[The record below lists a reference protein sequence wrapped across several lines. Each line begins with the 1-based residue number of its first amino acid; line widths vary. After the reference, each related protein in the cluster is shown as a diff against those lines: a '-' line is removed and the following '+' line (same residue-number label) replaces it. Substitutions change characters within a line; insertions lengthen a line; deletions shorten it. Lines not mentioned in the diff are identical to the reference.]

1 MQDCLEKLLGP
12 DKLQNLFESLHA
24 ATGIT
29 CAILGPEGEVIINST
44 AAPLCD
50 YLCSSDARTIQ
61 SCRDC
66 HRTST
71 LAALE
76 TLQSIEGACPLGL
89 RYAIAPL
96 VVEGD
101 FRGAVLLNRVF
112 LEEPDRETYRAMA
125 VRYGLDEATCMAH
138 IDDVPVLSEEQ
149 FRKHQALVFALTTQ
163 LADQGAARFEAGQ
176 TSRRLEESDFF
187 LNLSQQIAQVG
198 GWKANPETN
207 QLQWTRQ
214 IYDMLELS
222 SETPVAL
229 SYANQTFLVSG
240 QHQLALDMEKA
251 WNEGYHFVTECEL
264 QTATGKRFW
273 GEFRCTGRF
282 ETQAGP
288 WLAGTLQDITP
299 RKDAEKEM
307 LKLLQQSEAANCL
320 KSQLLAN
327 LSHEL
332 RTPLNGVLGCAQLMG
347 MGDLSP
353 EQQEYIDLIDTSV
366 SRELL
371 LIDNLLEQSQ
381 LESGEFVITRSP
393 CLIGQCVYETVVI
406 YQRAVREKG
415 LLLRVTVSPEL
426 NQEVMTDKKRIR
438 QIFAALLDNALKF
451 TAQGTITVNCSALRQ
466 QDGSLLVNYTVS
478 DTGIGISKDALAR
491 VFDQFT
497 QEDMSN
503 TRQYGGIGLGLS
515 ICRSLA
521 QAMGGRIWAESKPG
535 KGSTFNLE
543 LTVERVK
550 NCPN

>member
-1 MQDCLEKLLGP
+1 MQQSLKNLFDL
-12 DKLQNLFESLHA
+12 DKLQKLFETLHS
-24 ATGIT
+24 ATGIA
-29 CAILGPEGEVIINST
+29 CAILGPEGEVIISSN
-44 AAPLCD
+44 AATFCD
-50 YLCSSDARTIQ
+50 NLCSSDAKIIQ
-61 SCRDC
+61 SCRQC

-76 TLQSIEGACPLGL
+76 TFHSSEGTCPLGL

-101 FRGAVLLNRVF
+101 CRGAVLLNRVF
-112 LEEPDRETYRAMA
+112 LETPDREVYRAMA
-125 VRYGLDEATCMAH
+125 IRYGFDEATYLAH
-138 IDDVPVLSEEQ
+138 IDAVPVLSEEQ
-149 FRKHQALVFALTTQ
+149 FRKHLELVTALTTLLVDKGVAK
-163 LADQGAARFEAGQ
+163 LATQKTAE
-176 TSRRLEESDFF
+176 RLRESELF
-187 LNLSQQIAQVG
+187 LDLSQQIAQVG
-198 GWKANPETN
+198 GWKANLDTN
-207 QLQWTRQ
+207 QLQWTGQ
-214 IYDMLELS
+214 VYDMLELPR
-222 SETPVAL
+222 ETPVDML
-229 SYANQTFLVSG
+229 YASQMFVASNLE
-240 QHQLALDMEKA
+240 QLKLDMEQA
-251 WNEGYHFVTECEL
+251 WNAGYHFVTECEL
-264 QTATGKRFW
+264 QTTTGKRFW
-273 GEFRCTGRF
+273 VEFRCTGRI
-282 ETQAGP
+282 ETQDGP
-288 WLAGTLQDITP
+288 WLAGTIQDISL
-299 RKDAEKEM
+299 RKDVEKEM
-307 LKLLQQSEAANCL
+307 LQLLHQSEAASRL

-332 RTPLNGVLGCAQLMG
+332 RTPLNGVVGAAQLIG
-347 MGDLSP
+347 MSGLST
-353 EQQEYIDLIDTSV
+353 EQQEYLALIDVSV

-371 LIDNLLEQSQ
+371 LIDNLLEQSR

-393 CLIGQCVYETVVI
+393 CLLGQCVYEAVAV
-406 YQRAVREKG
+406 YQRALREKG
-415 LLLRVTVSPEL
+415 LSLRVTVSPEL
-426 NQEVMTDKKRIR
+426 NREVLADKGRIR
-438 QIFAALLDNALKF
+438 QILAALLDNALKF
-451 TAQGTITVNCSALRQ
+451 TAQGTITVSCSALQQ